1 MRTNVDSDTDQS
13 GTNEGVKAMET
24 SEWLEETNK
33 MHIHRA
39 DMNKLIMNYLVM
51 GECVVVVVVVVKI
64 GRSSFPRMFHSQIDC
79 VRYCCCRIITSF

>member
-13 GTNEGVKAMET
+13 GSNNGVKAMDT
-24 SEWLEETNK
+24 SEWLEETGK

-51 GECVVVVVVVVKI
+51 GQLLVLCCYCLHVGNDNGDGIDIIDVVYVCVW
-64 GRSSFPRMFHSQIDC
+64 
-79 VRYCCCRIITSF
+79 

>member
-13 GTNEGVKAMET
+13 AANEGVKAMDT
-24 SEWLEETNK
+24 SEWIEEAGK

-51 GECVVVVVVVVKI
+51 GL
-64 GRSSFPRMFHSQIDC
+64 SLM
-79 VRYCCCRIITSF
+79 YT

>member
-13 GTNEGVKAMET
+13 GSNNGVKAMDT
-24 SEWLEETNK
+24 SEWLEETGK

-51 GECVVVVVVVVKI
+51 GELSLVVCLMVLV
-64 GRSSFPRMFHSQIDC
+64 FFT
-79 VRYCCCRIITSF
+79 CR

>member
-13 GTNEGVKAMET
+13 GSNNGVKAMDT
-24 SEWLEETNK
+24 SEWLEETGK

-51 GECVVVVVVVVKI
+51 GQLLVLCCYCLHVGNGNGDGIDIIDVVYVCVW
-64 GRSSFPRMFHSQIDC
+64 
-79 VRYCCCRIITSF
+79 